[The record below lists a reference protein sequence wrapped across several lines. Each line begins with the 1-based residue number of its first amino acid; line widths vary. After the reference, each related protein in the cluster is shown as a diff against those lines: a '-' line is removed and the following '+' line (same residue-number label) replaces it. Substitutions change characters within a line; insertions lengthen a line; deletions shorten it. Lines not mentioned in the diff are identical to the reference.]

1 MRIHDLE
8 EKKKQDGES
17 LRSELQEQRRLKD
30 QSVSECRKQADVIM
44 GLENEVK
51 QLSHA
56 LENASSNHE
65 AVEKLGRV
73 TGELEITRRRLKEIS
88 ESQVTLMNV
97 LINID

>member
-1 MRIHDLE
+1 
-8 EKKKQDGES
+8 
-17 LRSELQEQRRLKD
+17 
-30 QSVSECRKQADVIM
+30 M